1 SLGAILAVQRK
12 SLFGPMVQP
21 PLAMAVAVPLVV
33 LTASGLPEG
42 SDMLSKALAIGTPL
56 INSFP
61 IMAGTTAAT
70 VLVGIVRKVKQRARD
85 EKDEATREGGKRS
98 PDRKKPKSDDEAV
111 GSESL
116 EDSRDDARQRRR
128 PDAAGS
134 PEARRERRPGRPGE
148 QSAPPPPRRERP
160 DPQRARV
167 PREEGRPPRRRP
179 VPPPD
184 QGDQIGRAPWMVRR
198 WLVDV
203 AGGVGR

>member
-1 SLGAILAVQRK
+1 LGFGLALVGAFLDQIITDNLSTLFHACYIVGSLGAILAVQRK

-70 VLVGIVRKVKQRARD
+70 VLVGIVRMVKQRARD

-98 PDRKKPKSDDEAV
+98 PDRKKPKSDDEAA

-134 PEARRERRPGRPGE
+134 PEARRERRPR
-148 QSAPPPPRRERP
+148 Q
-160 DPQRARV
+160 AR
-167 PREEGRPPRRRP
+167 
-179 VPPPD
+179 
-184 QGDQIGRAPWMVRR
+184 
-198 WLVDV
+198 
-203 AGGVGR
+203 